1 MRKILIASHGELAEG
16 MKHTLHFFAGEQI
29 DVTSICAYVD
39 KESLDSKLAGYFAQV
54 KAADEVLVFT
64 DLLGGSV
71 NQALL
76 PYVKRNHVHIIAG
89 VFLGIILELIFKE
102 DRYISKESI
111 QIALNRSKESIV
123 YVNDYVVELSDM
135 DE

>member
-1 MRKILIASHGELAEG
+1 MRKILIASHSELAEG
-16 MKHTLHFFAGEQI
+16 MKHTLQFFVGQDI

-39 KESLDSKLAGYFAQV
+39 EEKLETKLERYFSQV
-54 KAADEVLVFT
+54 DVQDEVLVFT

-76 PYVKRNHVHIIAG
+76 PYVQREHVHVIAG
-89 VFLGIILELIFKE
+89 VFLGVILELVYRKE
-102 DRYISKESI
+102 SYLSKETV
-111 QIALNRSKESIV
+111 QETLNHSKEGIV
-123 YVNDYVVELSDM
+123 YMNNYTIILDDV